1 MDLVNSL
8 FGLPPQEQLRQQ
20 QLSRDVGLGGLFAAA
35 TVNPYAAPSV
45 QDAYLKQQQAQFALG
60 SLGARGAGSLFG
72 FQDPE
77 LQRVSTLEGILQG
90 VSEEV
95 DINNPVQFYPTLQ
108 KRLQEAGF
116 SQEATQVGMAGQEA
130 IQNFGLTQ
138 AKVGAEQQRGFKE
151 QATGEYRLA
160 QAQDIEAQTRIK
172 KDAIPGIKAF
182 IKSRIPDI
190 DDEQAEALAQTPRV
204 AEELLKT
211 PKMRTQLADV
221 NGRVT
226 LVNMDTGEPIADL
239 GTATDKG
246 TRVNVNLGDK
256 TQELITKE
264 IDIPILNKLSES
276 ATASRNL
283 ARDSRTI
290 ANLLKGTEGGQ
301 LVKVTTRL
309 AKDLGLQNESIAA
322 NDLANALATRGA
334 VNIRAVG
341 SGSTSDLEF
350 KAYLEAFPSIANSPG
365 GRNLMAKYA
374 EKFADRQEKLADK
387 SRELIRN
394 GQFSQG
400 ALNAYDESL
409 GSVLGDDFYKGAAPK
424 VKVNS
429 KTDVL
434 MRKYNKEN
442 KGKK

>member
-35 TVNPYAAPSV
+35 TVNPYAAPAV

-60 SLGARGAGSLFG
+60 SMGARGLGSLFG
-72 FQDPE
+72 FKDPE

-116 SQEATQVGMAGQEA
+116 SQEAAQVGMAGQEA

-138 AKVGAEQQRGFKE
+138 AKIGAEQQRGFKE
-151 QATGEYRLA
+151 QATGEFRLA
-160 QAQDIEAQTRIK
+160 QAQDIEAQTKIK

-264 IDIPILNKLSES
+264 IDIPIFKQLSES
-276 ATASRNL
+276 ASASRNL

-301 LVKVTTRL
+301 IVKVTTKL
-309 AKDLGLQNESIAA
+309 AKDLGLQNESISA

-350 KAYLEAFPSIANSPG
+350 KAYLEAFPSIANSPQ
-365 GRNLMAKYA
+365 GRELMAKYA
-374 EKFADRQEKLADK
+374 EKFAERQEKLADK
-387 SRELIRN
+387 ARELIRN

-424 VKVNS
+424 VNVRP
-429 KTDVL
+429 KTEQL
-434 MRKYNKEN
+434 MKKFQQS

>member
-1 MDLVNSL
+1 
-8 FGLPPQEQLRQQ
+8 
-20 QLSRDVGLGGLFAAA
+20 
-35 TVNPYAAPSV
+35 
-45 QDAYLKQQQAQFALG
+45 
-60 SLGARGAGSLFG
+60 
-72 FQDPE
+72 
-77 LQRVSTLEGILQG
+77 
-90 VSEEV
+90 
-95 DINNPVQFYPTLQ
+95 
-108 KRLQEAGF
+108 
-116 SQEATQVGMAGQEA
+116 MAGQEA

-138 AKVGAEQQRGFKE
+138 AKIGAEQASASRFQAQADTDKLNQVQKTIELEAIEGRASLLQTRNPDLTPE
-151 QATGEYRLA
+151 QAFAIASDPVAFREMVKENPEATQVVETQQGQILIKKRTGETIANLGA
-160 QAQDIEAQTRIK
+160 
-172 KDAIPGIKAF
+172 
-182 IKSRIPDI
+182 SPD
-190 DDEQAEALAQTPRV
+190 RSS
-204 AEELLKT
+204 K
-211 PKMRTQLADV
+211 
-221 NGRVT
+221 
-226 LVNMDTGEPIADL
+226 
-239 GTATDKG
+239 
-246 TRVNVNLGDK
+246 VNVFPADK
-256 TQELITKE
+256 RAELITEK

-290 ANLLKGTEGGQ
+290 AKLLENTEGGQ

-365 GRNLMAKYA
+365 GRELMAKYA
-374 EKFADRQEKLADK
+374 EKFAERQEKLADK

-434 MRKYNKEN
+434 MKKYNKEN